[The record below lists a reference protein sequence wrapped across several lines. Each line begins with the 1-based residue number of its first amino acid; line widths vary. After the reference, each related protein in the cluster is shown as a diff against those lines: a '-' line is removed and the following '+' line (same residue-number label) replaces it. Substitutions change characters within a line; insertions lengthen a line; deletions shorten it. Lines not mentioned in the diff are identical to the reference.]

1 MTSGPS
7 LRAAVSAFAVLALFG
22 ISACDDDS
30 ADNESEPEGGDQEAA
45 EQDLPDNP
53 LPEPAFDDDETVAL
67 PIGLISPPGYDW
79 EIYESDEEYRPD
91 QPHSHQVA
99 RTDMFGCQD
108 YISVM
113 QTVPI
118 VTEDPTTSALEY
130 LLAMDTSQH
139 GDPAFLNPL
148 ASSGLEV
155 TGAEYDGDVVTV
167 SLTGSAESTSI
178 CQSWQMLKQIE
189 ATARAATGAQEAEV
203 LLDEVPLSAQLG
215 LEETSPL
222 TIHNL
227 D

>member
-7 LRAAVSAFAVLALFG
+7 LRAAVSAFALLALFG

-30 ADNESEPEGGDQEAA
+30 TDNESEPEGGGQDAA
-45 EQDLPDNP
+45 DPDLPDNP
-53 LPEPAFDDDETVAL
+53 LPEPAFGDDETVAL

-79 EIYESDEEYRPD
+79 ELYESDEEYRPD

-155 TGAEYDGDVVTV
+155 TGAEHDGDVVTV
-167 SLTGSAESTSI
+167 SLTGSAGSTSI

-189 ATARAATGAQEAEV
+189 ATARAATGAHEAEV